1 MLVSLLSQTPYA
13 PPTRDINAPDLYLPL
28 MGFLTY
34 ILIVGYSKGTSNQY
48 DSH

>member
-1 MLVSLLSQTPYA
+1 
-13 PPTRDINAPDLYLPL
+13 

-48 DSH
+48 VARVQYPIFRFR